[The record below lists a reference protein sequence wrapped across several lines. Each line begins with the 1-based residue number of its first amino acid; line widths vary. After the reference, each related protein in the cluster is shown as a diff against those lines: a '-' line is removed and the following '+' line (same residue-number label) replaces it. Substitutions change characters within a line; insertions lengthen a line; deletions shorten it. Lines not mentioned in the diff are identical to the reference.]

1 MRQIAPKMEAIPGLQ
16 IHLGETTVWSV
27 ADSAL
32 YFTCVEEDPELLR
45 WNPGDGEVTRWPM
58 PERIGG
64 YVLKE
69 GGGALVVL
77 ASGLYD
83 FDFASG
89 ALKLRVE
96 NPVEGVALHEA
107 ACDPSG
113 RLWVGSIDLSLTA
126 ANPRRGKAKF
136 FRLHGNELVP
146 VLENIGCANGLA
158 VSQDGRH
165 LYFADSVSRAGLR
178 FDLDVKTGA
187 ITNPQ
192 TVFELR
198 ADEPGYPDGAAL
210 DAEGG
215 YWVTLVGAGKLRRYL
230 PDGKLDVEIKLPVSN
245 PTKVSFGG
253 PDFRTMFLTSC
264 RLELGPKL
272 TDADGRIY
280 RFNPGVAGF
289 AEPLFRG

>member
-1 MRQIAPKMEAIPGLQ
+1 
-16 IHLGETTVWSV
+16 
-27 ADSAL
+27 
-32 YFTCVEEDPELLR
+32 
-45 WNPGDGEVTRWPM
+45 M

-89 ALKLRVE
+89 SLKLRAK
-96 NPVEGVALHEA
+96 NPLEGAALHEP

-126 ANPRRGKAKF
+126 KF
-136 FRLHGNELVP
+136 FRLEGNELVP
-146 VLENIGCANGLA
+146 VLDNVGCANGLA
-158 VSQDGRH
+158 ISQDGRY
-165 LYFADSVSRAGLR
+165 LYFADSVSRGSLR

-187 ITNPQ
+187 ITDPKQ
-192 TVFELR
+192 LFELR
-198 ADEPGYPDGAAL
+198 ADEPGFPDGATL

-230 PDGKLDVEIKLPVSN
+230 PDGTLDAEIKLPVSN

-253 PDFRTMFLTSC
+253 PGFRTMFLTSC
-264 RLELGPKL
+264 RLELGPAL
-272 TDADGRIY
+272 TDADGRLY
-280 RFNPGVAGF
+280 RFDAGVAGF